1 MVARIKNISAGISL
15 SAVLLGILAFTGS
28 PAAGA
33 ILVPGTP
40 VSTPGTVTLAGLDPV
55 YSELVPF
62 VSDNGGFGGTLISS
76 VYSDPSTGGMD
87 FTYQIEA
94 ATGYTD
100 SIHSVSVDFYFGYST
115 NLDYVSGSGVVTYD
129 SAVLSL
135 AGPGDYITLDC
146 STAGI
151 APGDTSDTIVVKTNA
166 TQYDQEGDTAFI
178 DGGGVTVNS
187 LEPAGPVVVPEPMSL
202 GLLAA
207 GGVIC
212 AARRSRRPI

>member
-1 MVARIKNISAGISL
+1 
-15 SAVLLGILAFTGS
+15 
-28 PAAGA
+28 
-33 ILVPGTP
+33 
-40 VSTPGTVTLAGLDPV
+40 
-55 YSELVPF
+55 
-62 VSDNGGFGGTLISS
+62 
-76 VYSDPSTGGMD
+76 
-87 FTYQIEA
+87 
-94 ATGYTD
+94 
-100 SIHSVSVDFYFGYST
+100 
-115 NLDYVSGSGVVTYD
+115 VTYD

-135 AGPGDYITLDC
+135 AGPGDYITLDY